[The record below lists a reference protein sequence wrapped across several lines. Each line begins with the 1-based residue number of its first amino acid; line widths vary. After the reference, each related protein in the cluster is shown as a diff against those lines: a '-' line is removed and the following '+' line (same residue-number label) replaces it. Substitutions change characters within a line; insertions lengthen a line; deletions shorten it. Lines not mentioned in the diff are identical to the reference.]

1 MHSEKRAHTR
11 FPTRLRV
18 SFEVDGRRIDCR
30 TRDLSLGGLFLDTTA
45 VSLPFGTELTLTLGL
60 PLLAEPATVRG
71 VVRWAIPTGMGV
83 SFLSL
88 RAAQT
93 WAVNQLSVQSRDVP
107 R

>member
-1 MHSEKRAHTR
+1 MPGEKRAHTR

-18 SFEVDGRRIDCR
+18 SFEVDGRRVECR

-45 VSLPFGTELTLTLGL
+45 ISLPFGTALTLTLGL
-60 PLLAEPATVRG
+60 PLLAEPVPVRG
-71 VVRWAIPTGMGV
+71 VVRWAVSTGMGV

-88 RAAQT
+88 RAAET
-93 WAVNQLSVQSRDVP
+93 WAINQLSVQSRDLP